1 MSVVPSLSTVL
12 SLLSFLTTV
21 FALAR
26 VGAAAFSANQHQHQA
41 QRPWP
46 YAKAAQPAAN
56 LLQLQLG
63 GPGSSMSLAQAIRLG
78 VAAEG
83 EKEKGVGYI
92 GGHDLVRWT
101 GNAAGARRP
110 SLLFRPRESSRIS
123 LPVLASC
130 NYLTTPFYYLECNY
144 DTASPFPDHAKP
156 LSMAKLIMSRHVR
169 GVPHSIHFTSISN
182 IHYTGSKTKE
192 DQTDPHLLP
201 HDDRRG
207 FHRSRRRSH
216 RRARGWSRKYDNEN
230 DLDGLHP

>member
-26 VGAAAFSANQHQHQA
+26 VGAAAFSANQNQHEHQA

-46 YAKAAQPAAN
+46 YAKAAQPAAS

-63 GPGSSMSLAQAIRLG
+63 GPGSSMSLAQAVRLG

-101 GNAAGARRP
+101 GNAGGVRRP
-110 SLLFRPRESSRIS
+110 GLLFRPREFPSGFCA
-123 LPVLASC
+123 ASC
-130 NYLTTPFYYLECNY
+130 SYLTI
-144 DTASPFPDHAKP
+144 S
-156 LSMAKLIMSRHVR
+156 
-169 GVPHSIHFTSISN
+169 HFTI
-182 IHYTGSKTKE
+182 
-192 DQTDPHLLP
+192 L
-201 HDDRRG
+201 
-207 FHRSRRRSH
+207 
-216 RRARGWSRKYDNEN
+216 NE
-230 DLDGLHP
+230 